1 VRPSIRDYLEI
12 RTARPS
18 GFSPSG
24 ERVLVGADL
33 SGTVQLYDVPRAG
46 GELRRLTDLPEPVS
60 GRYLPDVDDVLVSM
74 DRGGDERLQIHR
86 LAAGDTDLRPV
97 VADPGHIARAG
108 GVSRDGRLLAYTS
121 NRRTGADFDVWVHDL
136 RTGRERMVFSPGGWC
151 SAGAFSPD
159 GRLLSVTRLSERA
172 GDNDAYLV
180 AVDTGEVVH
189 VSPHDDEAHVSGASW
204 LPDGQAFFFTTD
216 QGREHTAV
224 ARYDVASRSWSYVL
238 DRPWDLGCAVD
249 WAGRSLLVVANEDG
263 ATRAEL
269 VDPSTLAVREKVPL
283 PGRGVAGAWSFS
295 ADGRFLAYAFTSA
308 REPGDTWC
316 YDVDTGTT
324 TRLTDC
330 PKPVPPA
337 SMVEPELHRY
347 RSFDGEAVPVFAY
360 LPASPAATPPPVV
373 VVLHGGPEAQFVPG
387 FNPVVQYLVARGY
400 AVVAPNIRGSTGYGR
415 RWEHLD
421 DGRRR
426 RDAVRDLEGLSDW
439 LRSTG
444 RVDADRAVLY
454 GGSYGGY
461 LVLAG
466 LAFQPDRWA
475 AGVSIVG
482 ISSLVTFLEGTAEW
496 RRRFRER
503 EYGSLEHDR
512 ELLHAASPLTAV
524 DAMRAPLFLIH
535 GANDPRVPLG
545 EAEQIHRVLRTKGVP
560 CELAV
565 YPDEGH
571 GLAKLTNRLDAYPRA
586 VDFLD
591 RVLGT
596 AETGSGAPG

>member
-1 VRPSIRDYLEI
+1 MAPSVRDYLEI

-18 GFSPSG
+18 GFSPTG

-33 SGTVQLYDVPRAG
+33 SGTVQLYDVARTG
-46 GELRRLTDLPEPVS
+46 GALRQLTHLAEPVG
-60 GRYLPDVDDVLVSM
+60 GRYLPDCDDVLLSF
-74 DRGGDERLQIHR
+74 DHGGDERLQIHR
-86 LAAGDTDLRPV
+86 LATGSGALGPV
-97 VADPGHIARAG
+97 VADREHIARAG

-121 NRRTGADFDVWVHDL
+121 NRRTGADFDVWVRDL

-151 SAGAFSPD
+151 TAGSFSPD
-159 GRLLSVTRLSERA
+159 GHRLSVTRLSERP

-180 AVDTGEVVH
+180 AVDAEDVVH
-189 VSPHDDEAHVSGASW
+189 VSPHDDDAHFSGASW
-204 LPDGQAFFFTTD
+204 LPDGGAFFFTTN

-224 ARYDVASRSWSYVL
+224 ARYDVGTRSWSYVL

-269 VDPSTLAVREKVPL
+269 LDPSTLEVRTEVPL

-295 ADGRFLAYAFTSA
+295 ADGRFVAYSFTSA
-308 REPGDTWC
+308 REPGDAWC
-316 YDVDTGTT
+316 YDVEAGRT

-347 RSFDGEAVPVFAY
+347 RSFDGEEVPVFAY
-360 LPASPAATPPPVV
+360 LPPATTTAPPPVV
-373 VVLHGGPEAQFVPG
+373 AVLHGGPESQFLPG
-387 FNPVVQYLVARGY
+387 FNPVIQYLVARGY
-400 AVVAPNIRGSTGYGR
+400 AVVAPNVRGSTGYGR

-426 RDAVRDLEGLSDW
+426 LDAVRDLEGLSDW
-439 LRSTG
+439 LHSTG
-444 RVDADRAVLY
+444 RFAADRAALY

-503 EYGSLEHDR
+503 EYGSLTNDR
-512 ELLHAASPLTAV
+512 DFLLRASPLTSV
-524 DAMRAPLFLIH
+524 DAVRAPLFLIH

-545 EAEQIHRVLRTKGVP
+545 EAQQIHRVLQAKGVP

-565 YPDEGH
+565 YSDEGH
-571 GLAKLTNRLDAYPRA
+571 GLAKLANRLDAYPRA

-591 RVLGT
+591 RVLEAGN
-596 AETGSGAPG
+596 

>member
-1 VRPSIRDYLEI
+1 
-12 RTARPS
+12 
-18 GFSPSG
+18 
-24 ERVLVGADL
+24 
-33 SGTVQLYDVPRAG
+33 
-46 GELRRLTDLPEPVS
+46 
-60 GRYLPDVDDVLVSM
+60 
-74 DRGGDERLQIHR
+74 
-86 LAAGDTDLRPV
+86 
-97 VADPGHIARAG
+97 
-108 GVSRDGRLLAYTS
+108 
-121 NRRTGADFDVWVHDL
+121 
-136 RTGRERMVFSPGGWC
+136 
-151 SAGAFSPD
+151 
-159 GRLLSVTRLSERA
+159 
-172 GDNDAYLV
+172 
-180 AVDTGEVVH
+180 
-189 VSPHDDEAHVSGASW
+189 
-204 LPDGQAFFFTTD
+204 
-216 QGREHTAV
+216 
-224 ARYDVASRSWSYVL
+224 
-238 DRPWDLGCAVD
+238 
-249 WAGRSLLVVANEDG
+249 
-263 ATRAEL
+263 
-269 VDPSTLAVREKVPL
+269 
-283 PGRGVAGAWSFS
+283 
-295 ADGRFLAYAFTSA
+295 
-308 REPGDTWC
+308 
-316 YDVDTGTT
+316 
-324 TRLTDC
+324 
-330 PKPVPPA
+330 
-337 SMVEPELHRY
+337 MVEPELHRY
-347 RSFDGEAVPVFAY
+347 RSFDGEEVPVFAY

-426 RDAVRDLEGLSDW
+426 LDAVRDLEGLSDW

-512 ELLHAASPLTAV
+512 DFLHAASPLTAV

-545 EAEQIHRVLRTKGVP
+545 EAEQIFRVLQAKGVP

-565 YPDEGH
+565 YSDEGH

>member
-1 VRPSIRDYLEI
+1 MVPSIRDYLEI

-33 SGTVQLYDVPRAG
+33 SGTVQLYEVPRAG
-46 GELRRLTDLPEPVS
+46 GDLRRLTDLPEPVA
-60 GRYLPDVDDVLVSM
+60 GRYLPDCDDVLLSF
-74 DRGGDERLQIHR
+74 DEGGDERLRIHR
-86 LAAGDTDLRPV
+86 LVAGSGELCPV
-97 VADPGHIARAG
+97 VSDPGHIARAG

-121 NRRTGADFDVWVHDL
+121 NRRTGADFDVWVRDL

-159 GRLLSVTRLSERA
+159 GRRLSVTRLSERP
-172 GDNDAYLV
+172 GDDDAYLV
-180 AVDTGEVVH
+180 AVETGEVVH
-189 VSPHDDEAHVSGASW
+189 VSPHDDDAHFSGASW
-204 LPDGQAFFFTTD
+204 LPDGRAFFFTTNH
-216 QGREHTAV
+216 GREHTAV
-224 ARYDVASRSWSYVL
+224 ARYDLDAASWSYVL
-238 DRPWDLGCAVD
+238 HRPWDLGCAVD

-263 ATRAEL
+263 TSRAEL
-269 VDPSTLAVREKVPL
+269 VDPSTLEVRTEVPL
-283 PGRGVAGAWSFS
+283 PGRGVAGSWSFS
-295 ADGRFLAYAFTSA
+295 ADGRFLAYAFASA
-308 REPGDTWC
+308 CEPGDAWC
-316 YDVDTGTT
+316 YDVETGAT

-347 RSFDGEAVPVFAY
+347 RSFDGEEVPVFAY
-360 LPASPAATPPPVV
+360 LPPSPPAVPPPVV
-373 VVLHGGPEAQFVPG
+373 AVLHGGPEGQFVRG

-400 AVVAPNIRGSTGYGR
+400 AVVAPNVRGSTGYGR

-426 RDAVRDLEGLSDW
+426 LDAVRDLEGLSDW
-439 LRSTG
+439 LRSSSCF
-444 RVDADRAVLY
+444 DADRAVLY

-503 EYGSLEHDR
+503 EYGSLATDR
-512 ELLHAASPLTAV
+512 DFLLRASPLTSVEAV
-524 DAMRAPLFLIH
+524 RAPLFLIH

-545 EAEQIHRVLRTKGVP
+545 EAQQIHRVLQAKGVP
-560 CELAV
+560 SELAL

-571 GLAKLTNRLDAYPRA
+571 GLGKLANRLDAYPRA

-591 RVLGT
+591 RVLAARG
-596 AETGSGAPG
+596 